1 MSKVATIGTNV
12 VELFQPEGTSEPSGL
27 GCLVIIARH
36 HGLDLSVSQL
46 VHDNYL
52 VDQEVSVPE
61 LLKAARSAG
70 LRAQTVRLDWN
81 GLESARQSSA
91 GHRPSA
97 ERTQYGPAAT

>member
-1 MSKVATIGTNV
+1 MRISDAVQRRRAGGTAQPGSAMNKAATIGSNV

-36 HGLDLSVSQL
+36 HGLELSVAQL

-70 LRAQTVRLDWN
+70 LRPKRFAWT
-81 GLESARQSSA
+81 GIA
-91 GHRPSA
+91 
-97 ERTQYGPAAT
+97 

>member
-1 MSKVATIGTNV
+1 MNKVATIGTNV

-36 HGLDLSVSQL
+36 HGLELSVAQL

-52 VDQEVSVPE
+52 VDQELSVPE

-70 LRAQTVRLDWN
+70 LRAQTVRLWSD
-81 GLESARQSSA
+81 SARQSAA
-91 GHRPSA
+91 GYRPPA
-97 ERTQYGPAAT
+97 ERTQHGPAAA

>member
-70 LRAQTVRLDWN
+70 LRAQTVRLDWY
-81 GLESARQSSA
+81 GLNQLDKALPA
-91 GHRPSA
+91 GWSC
-97 ERTQYGPAAT
+97 RTPMRATTRS